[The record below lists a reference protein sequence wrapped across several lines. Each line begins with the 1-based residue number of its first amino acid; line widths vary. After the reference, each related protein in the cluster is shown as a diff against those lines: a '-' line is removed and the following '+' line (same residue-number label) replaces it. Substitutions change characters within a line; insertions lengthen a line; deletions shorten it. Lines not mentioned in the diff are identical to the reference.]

1 MKRLIAIFSIIALAA
16 VAAVAQTMSVAG
28 FEERPMDMDARVT
41 HPVTDPNGQTCAL
54 IKVET
59 TQTGFGFDTSV
70 IQVVKTEQ
78 KIGEVWVYVQPRV
91 KKITIMHQDYEPV
104 RDYYFPTGALK
115 EATVYLLKLR
125 TAGAPV
131 QAASTQQHS
140 GFLII
145 NSEPQGAEVWLNNES
160 TGEVT
165 PFRRKLAI
173 GDEMP
178 YRLSLPLYHD
188 EAGMVTVDQPRKE
201 LQFALRP
208 AFGSVMVT
216 STPSGALV
224 FLDEKQVGQ
233 TPLTLDR
240 IASGSHSLRLQAPQ
254 YAVERRNVSVA
265 DGQTANVAVTL
276 AARFAEITV
285 QAPQGAVVTVDGD
298 RKGSGTLSWRQGE
311 GLCDIVVSMAGH
323 RDARRQ
329 LEVVAGRAQT
339 VQLTPQPIYGSASV
353 DSDLM
358 DAEIWID
365 GKQYGVTPNVVER
378 LLVGSHTLVL
388 KKSGYADL
396 QQQFSVEEGKEASL
410 LVKLPTGRSVQFT
423 SEKPGMQI
431 IVDGKELGTT
441 PLTAVVGIG
450 HHSVSAMRGGDIVD
464 VRDLD
469 ITSAGAPLTMA
480 FRDFNNQTFTV
491 NGVQFTMVAV
501 EGGKFTMGATSEQ
514 GSDAE
519 EYEKPAHKVTLSDY
533 YIGQTEVTQALW
545 EAVMGSNPSLFKG
558 DNLPVEKVSWDDCQE
573 FIQKLNQLTGKQFRL
588 LTEAEWEYAARGG
601 RKSRGYKY
609 AGGNNIGS
617 VAWYK
622 DNSGNET
629 HPVATKQANEL
640 GIYDMSGNVVEW
652 CSDWYGDDYYQSS
665 SRRDPQGPSY
675 GLLFRRVCRGGSYD
689 DDARGCRVSNRYFG
703 TPVLSYY
710 NLGLRLSCNR

>member
-59 TQTGFGFDTSV
+59 TQTGFGFDTGV

-173 GDEMP
+173 GDEVP

-208 AFGSVMVT
+208 AFGSVTVT

-240 IASGSHSLRLQAPQ
+240 IASGSHSLRFQAPQ
-254 YAVERRNVSVA
+254 YAVKRRNVSIA

-298 RKGSGTLSWRQGE
+298 RKGSGTLSWRQSE

-396 QQQFSVEEGKEASL
+396 QQQFSVEEGKEAAL
-410 LVKLPTGRSVQFT
+410 LVKLPAGRSVQFT

-431 IVDGKELGTT
+431 IVDGKKLGTT

-450 HHSVSAMRGGDIVD
+450 HHSVSAMRGGDIID

-469 ITSAGAPLTMA
+469 ITSAGAPLRMA
-480 FRDFNNQTFTV
+480 FRDFNHTFTV
-491 NGVQFTMVAV
+491 NGVQFTMVEV
-501 EGGKFTMGATSEQ
+501 GGGTFTMGATSEQ
-514 GSDAE
+514 GSDAWDE
-519 EYEKPAHKVTLSDY
+519 EKPAHEVTLSDY

-545 EAVMGSNPSLFKG
+545 EAVMGNNPSDSKG
-558 DNLPVEKVSWDDCQE
+558 DNLPVERVSWDDCQV

-588 LTEAEWEYAARGG
+588 PTEAEWEYAARGG

-609 AGGNNIGS
+609 AGGNNIDS
-617 VAWYK
+617 VAWC
-622 DNSGNET
+622 DGNSGNET

-640 GIYDMSGNVVEW
+640 GIYDMSGNVLEW
-652 CSDWYGDDYYQSS
+652 CSDWCGDYTSS
-665 SRRDPQGPSY
+665 SQSDPQGSSY
-675 GLLFRRVCRGGSYD
+675 GSFRVIRGGCYYNF
-689 DDARGCRVSNRYFG
+689 ARNCRVSYRISNTLDYRSGY
-703 TPVLSYY
+703 
-710 NLGLRLSCNR
+710 LGLRLSCNR

>member
-59 TQTGFGFDTSV
+59 TQTGFGFDTGV

-131 QAASTQQHS
+131 QAASTQQRS

-208 AFGSVMVT
+208 AFGSVTVT

-298 RKGSGTLSWRQGE
+298 RKGSGTLSWRQSE

-410 LVKLPTGRSVQFT
+410 LVKLPAGRSVQFT

-431 IVDGKELGTT
+431 IVDGKKLGTT

-450 HHSVSAMRGGDIVD
+450 HHSVSAMRGGDIID

-480 FRDFNNQTFTV
+480 FRDFNHTFTV
-491 NGVQFTMVAV
+491 NGVQFTMVEV
-501 EGGKFTMGATSEQ
+501 GGGTFTMGATSEQ
-514 GSDAE
+514 GSDAWDE
-519 EYEKPAHKVTLSDY
+519 EKPAHEVTLSDY

-545 EAVMGSNPSLFKG
+545 EAVMGSNPSDSKG
-558 DNLPVEKVSWDDCQE
+558 DNLPVERVSWDDCQV

-588 LTEAEWEYAARGG
+588 PTEAEWEYAARGG

-609 AGGNNIGS
+609 AGGNNIDS
-617 VAWYK
+617 VAWC
-622 DNSGNET
+622 DGNSGNET

-640 GIYDMSGNVVEW
+640 GIYDMSGNVLEW
-652 CSDWYGDDYYQSS
+652 CSDWCGDYTSS
-665 SRRDPQGPSY
+665 SQSDPQGSSS
-675 GLLFRRVCRGGSYD
+675 GSFRVIRGGCYYNF
-689 DDARGCRVSNRYFG
+689 ARNCRVSYRISNTLDYRSGY
-703 TPVLSYY
+703 
-710 NLGLRLSCNR
+710 LGLRLSCNR

>member
-59 TQTGFGFDTSV
+59 TQTGFGFDTGV

-131 QAASTQQHS
+131 QAASTQQRS

-208 AFGSVMVT
+208 AFGSVTVT

-298 RKGSGTLSWRQGE
+298 RKGSGTLSWRQSE

-365 GKQYGVTPNVVER
+365 GKKYGVTPNVVER

-431 IVDGKELGTT
+431 IVDGKKLGTT

-450 HHSVSAMRGGDIVD
+450 HHSVSAMRGGDIIA

-469 ITSAGAPLTMA
+469 ITSTGAPLTMA
-480 FRDFNNQTFTV
+480 FRDFGNQTLTV
-491 NGVQFTMVAV
+491 NGVRFTMVAV
-501 EGGKFTMGATSEQ
+501 KGGTFTMGATYD
-514 GSDAE
+514 DAE
-519 EYEKPAHKVTLSDY
+519 VDAEVDEEPAHKVTLSDY

-545 EAVMGSNPSLFKG
+545 EAVMGSNPSNHKG
-558 DNLPVEKVSWDDCQE
+558 DNLPVENVSWDDCQV

-588 LTEAEWEYAARGG
+588 PTEAEWEYAARGG
-601 RKSRGYKY
+601 RKSRDYKY
-609 AGGNNIGS
+609 AGDDYIGS
-617 VAWYK
+617 VAWYSG
-622 DNSGNET
+622 NSGYET

-640 GIYDMSGNVVEW
+640 GIYDMSGNVWEW
-652 CSDWYGDDYYQSS
+652 CSDWFGGDQSS
-665 SRRDPQGPSY
+665 SQSDPQGPSS
-675 GLLFRRVCRGGSYD
+675 GSRRVYRGGCSIF
-689 DDARGCRVSNRYFG
+689 AWGCRVSFRDCN
-703 TPVLSYY
+703 TPDFCNT

>member
-59 TQTGFGFDTSV
+59 TQTGFGFDTGV

-131 QAASTQQHS
+131 QAASTQQRS

-173 GDEMP
+173 GDEVP

-208 AFGSVMVT
+208 AFGSVTVT

-410 LVKLPTGRSVQFT
+410 SVKLPTGRSVQFT

-450 HHSVSAMRGGDIVD
+450 HHSVSAMRGGDIID

-480 FRDFNNQTFTV
+480 FRDFNQTFTV
-491 NGVQFTMVAV
+491 NGVQFTMVEV
-501 EGGKFTMGATSEQ
+501 GGGTFTMGATSEQ
-514 GSDAE
+514 GSDAWDE
-519 EYEKPAHKVTLSDY
+519 EKPAHEVTLSDY

-545 EAVMGSNPSLFKG
+545 EAVMGSNPSDSKG
-558 DNLPVEKVSWDDCQE
+558 GNLPVERVSWDDCQV

-588 LTEAEWEYAARGG
+588 PTEAEWEYAARGG

-609 AGGNNIGS
+609 AGGNNIDS
-617 VAWYK
+617 VAWC
-622 DNSGNET
+622 DGNSGNET

-640 GIYDMSGNVVEW
+640 GIYDMSGNVLEW
-652 CSDWYGDDYYQSS
+652 CSDWCGDYTSS
-665 SRRDPQGPSY
+665 SQSDPQGSSS
-675 GLLFRRVCRGGSYD
+675 GSNRVIRGGCYYNV
-689 DDARGCRVSNRYFG
+689 ARLCRVSIRNYN
-703 TPVLSYY
+703 TPDYRSGD
-710 NLGLRLSCNR
+710 LGLRLSCNR

>member
-59 TQTGFGFDTSV
+59 TQTGFGFDTGV

-78 KIGEVWVYVQPRV
+78 KIGKVWVYVQPRV

-131 QAASTQQHS
+131 QAASTQQRS

-208 AFGSVMVT
+208 AFGSVTVT

-265 DGQTANVAVTL
+265 DGQTTNMAVTL

-431 IVDGKELGTT
+431 IVDGKKLGTT
-441 PLTAVVGIG
+441 PLTTVVGIG
-450 HHSVSAMRGGDIVD
+450 HHSVSAMRGGDIID

-501 EGGKFTMGATSEQ
+501 KGGTFTMGATYD
-514 GSDAE
+514 DAE
-519 EYEKPAHKVTLSDY
+519 VDAEVDEEPAHKVTLSDY

-545 EAVMGSNPSLFKG
+545 EAVMGSNPSNHKG
-558 DNLPVEKVSWDDCQE
+558 DNLPVENVSWDDCQV

-588 LTEAEWEYAARGG
+588 PTEAEWEYAARGG
-601 RKSRGYKY
+601 RKSRDYKY
-609 AGGNNIGS
+609 AGDDYIGS
-617 VAWYK
+617 VAWYSG
-622 DNSGNET
+622 NSGYET

-640 GIYDMSGNVVEW
+640 GIYDMSGNVWEW
-652 CSDWYGDDYYQSS
+652 CSDWFGGYQSS
-665 SRRDPQGPSY
+665 SQSDPQGPSS
-675 GLLFRRVCRGGSYD
+675 GSRRVYRGGCSIF
-689 DDARGCRVSNRYFG
+689 AWGCRVSFRDCN
-703 TPVLSYY
+703 TPDFCNI

>member
-59 TQTGFGFDTSV
+59 TQTGFGFDTGV

-91 KKITIMHQDYEPV
+91 KKITIMHQGYEPV

-173 GDEMP
+173 GDEVP

-298 RKGSGTLSWRQGE
+298 RKGSGTLSWRQSE

-410 LVKLPTGRSVQFT
+410 SVKLPAGRSVQFT

-431 IVDGKELGTT
+431 IVDGKKLGTT

-450 HHSVSAMRGGDIVD
+450 HHSVSAMRGGDIID

-480 FRDFNNQTFTV
+480 FRDFNHTFTV
-491 NGVQFTMVAV
+491 NGVQFTMVEV
-501 EGGKFTMGATSEQ
+501 GGGTFTMGATSEQ
-514 GSDAE
+514 GSDAWDE
-519 EYEKPAHKVTLSDY
+519 EKPAHEVTLSDY

-545 EAVMGSNPSLFKG
+545 EAVMGSNPSDSKG
-558 DNLPVEKVSWDDCQE
+558 GNLPVERVSWDDCQV

-588 LTEAEWEYAARGG
+588 PTEAEWEYAARGG

-609 AGGNNIGS
+609 AGGNNIDS
-617 VAWYK
+617 VAWC
-622 DNSGNET
+622 DGNSGNET

-640 GIYDMSGNVVEW
+640 GIYDMSGNVLEW
-652 CSDWYGDDYYQSS
+652 CSDWCGDYTSS
-665 SRRDPQGPSY
+665 SQSDPQGSSS
-675 GLLFRRVCRGGSYD
+675 GSFRVIRGGCYYNF
-689 DDARGCRVSNRYFG
+689 ARNCRVSYRISNTLDYRCGY
-703 TPVLSYY
+703 
-710 NLGLRLSCNR
+710 LGLRLSCNR

>member
-59 TQTGFGFDTSV
+59 TQTGFGFDTGV

-173 GDEMP
+173 GDEVP

-208 AFGSVMVT
+208 AFGSVTVT

-311 GLCDIVVSMAGH
+311 ELCDIVVSMAGH

-353 DSDLM
+353 DSDPM

-388 KKSGYADL
+388 KKSGCADL

-410 LVKLPTGRSVQFT
+410 SVKLPTGRSVQFT

-450 HHSVSAMRGGDIVD
+450 HHSVSAMRGGDIID

-480 FRDFNNQTFTV
+480 FRDFVNQTFTV

-501 EGGKFTMGATSEQ
+501 EGGTFTMGATSEQ
-514 GSDAE
+514 GSDARDN
-519 EYEKPAHKVTLSDY
+519 EKPAHQVTLSDY

-545 EAVMGSNPSLFKG
+545 KAVMGSNPSFFKG
-558 DNLPVEKVSWDDCQE
+558 DNLPVEQVSWDDCQE

-588 LTEAEWEYAARGG
+588 PTEAEWEYAARGG

-609 AGGNNIGS
+609 AGGNNIDL
-617 VAWYK
+617 VAWYD

-629 HPVATKQANEL
+629 HPVATKQANEH
-640 GIYDMSGNVVEW
+640 GVYDMSGNVWEW
-652 CSDWYGDDYYQSS
+652 CSDWYGDYQSS
-665 SRRDPQGPSY
+665 SLSDPQGPSS
-675 GLLFRRVCRGGSYD
+675 GSNRVIRGGSYFNF
-689 DDARGCRVSNRYFG
+689 ARYCRVSCRCSD
-703 TPVLSYY
+703 TPGRRFNY
-710 NLGLRLSCNR
+710 LGLRLSCNR

>member
-59 TQTGFGFDTSV
+59 TQTGFGFDTGV

-131 QAASTQQHS
+131 QAASTQQRS

-173 GDEMP
+173 GDEVP

-208 AFGSVMVT
+208 AFGSVTVT
-216 STPSGALV
+216 STPSGASV

-285 QAPQGAVVTVDGD
+285 QAPQEAVVTVDGD
-298 RKGSGTLSWRQGE
+298 RKGSGTLSWRQSE

-353 DSDLM
+353 DSDLI

-410 LVKLPTGRSVQFT
+410 SVKLPAGRSVQFT

-431 IVDGKELGTT
+431 IVDGKKLGTT
-441 PLTAVVGIG
+441 PLTAVVGFG
-450 HHSVSAMRGGDIVD
+450 HHSVSAMRGGDIID

-480 FRDFNNQTFTV
+480 FRDFNHTFTV
-491 NGVQFTMVAV
+491 NGVQFTMVEV
-501 EGGKFTMGATSEQ
+501 GGGTFTMGATSEQ
-514 GSDAE
+514 GSDAWDE
-519 EYEKPAHKVTLSDY
+519 EKPAHQVTLSDY

-545 EAVMGSNPSLFKG
+545 EAVMGSNPSDSKG
-558 DNLPVEKVSWDDCQE
+558 DNLPVERVSWDDCQM

-588 LTEAEWEYAARGG
+588 PTEAEWEYAARGG

-609 AGGNNIGS
+609 AGGNNIDS
-617 VAWYK
+617 VAWC
-622 DNSGNET
+622 DGNSGNET

-640 GIYDMSGNVVEW
+640 GIYDMSGNVLEW
-652 CSDWYGDDYYQSS
+652 CSDWCGDYTSS
-665 SRRDPQGPSY
+665 SQSDPQGSSS
-675 GLLFRRVCRGGSYD
+675 GSFRVIRGGCYYNF
-689 DDARGCRVSNRYFG
+689 ARNCRVSYRISNTLDYRSGY
-703 TPVLSYY
+703 
-710 NLGLRLSCNR
+710 LGLRLSCKK

>member
-59 TQTGFGFDTSV
+59 TQTGFGFDTGV

-208 AFGSVMVT
+208 AFGSVTVT

-311 GLCDIVVSMAGH
+311 GLCDIVVSMVGH

-388 KKSGYADL
+388 KKSDYADL

-431 IVDGKELGTT
+431 IVDGKKLGTT

-450 HHSVSAMRGGDIVD
+450 HHSVSAMRGGDIIA

-469 ITSAGAPLTMA
+469 ITSTGAPLTMA
-480 FRDFNNQTFTV
+480 FRDFINQTFTV
-491 NGVQFTMVAV
+491 NGVRFTMVAV
-501 EGGKFTMGATSEQ
+501 KGGTFTMGATYD
-514 GSDAE
+514 DAE
-519 EYEKPAHKVTLSDY
+519 VDAEVDEEPAHEVTLSDY

-545 EAVMGSNPSLFKG
+545 EAVMGSNPSNHKG
-558 DNLPVEKVSWDDCQE
+558 DNLPVENVSWDDCQV

-588 LTEAEWEYAARGG
+588 PTEAEWEYAARGG
-601 RKSRGYKY
+601 RKSQGYKY
-609 AGGNNIGS
+609 AGDDYIGS
-617 VAWYK
+617 VAWYSG
-622 DNSGNET
+622 NSGYET

-640 GIYDMSGNVVEW
+640 GIYDMSGNVWEW
-652 CSDWYGDDYYQSS
+652 CSDWFGGYQSS
-665 SRRDPQGPSY
+665 SQSDPQGPSS
-675 GLLFRRVCRGGSYD
+675 GSRRVYRGGCSIF
-689 DDARGCRVSNRYFG
+689 AWGCRVSFRDCN
-703 TPVLSYY
+703 TPDFCNT

>member
-59 TQTGFGFDTSV
+59 TQTGFGFDTGV

-173 GDEMP
+173 GDEVP

-201 LQFALRP
+201 LKFALRP
-208 AFGSVMVT
+208 AFGSVTVT

-298 RKGSGTLSWRQGE
+298 RKGSGTLSWRQSE

-410 LVKLPTGRSVQFT
+410 SVKLPTGRSVWFI
-423 SEKPGMQI
+423 SEKSGMQI
-431 IVDGKELGTT
+431 IVDGKKLGTT

-450 HHSVSAMRGGDIVD
+450 HHSVSAMRGGDIID

-480 FRDFNNQTFTV
+480 FRDFNQTFTV

-501 EGGKFTMGATSEQ
+501 KGGTFTMGATSEQ
-514 GSDAE
+514 GSDVWDF
-519 EYEKPAHKVTLSDY
+519 EKLAHQVTLSDY

-545 EAVMGSNPSLFKG
+545 KAVMGSNPSRRIG
-558 DNLPVEKVSWDDCQE
+558 DNLPVENVSWDDCQV

-588 LTEAEWEYAARGG
+588 PTEAEWEYAARGG

-609 AGGNNIGS
+609 AGGNNIDS
-617 VAWYK
+617 VAWC
-622 DNSGNET
+622 DGNSGNET

-640 GIYDMSGNVVEW
+640 GIYDMSGNVLEW
-652 CSDWYGDDYYQSS
+652 CSDWCGDYTSS
-665 SRRDPQGPSY
+665 SQSDPQGSSS
-675 GLLFRRVCRGGSYD
+675 GSFRVIRGGCYYNF
-689 DDARGCRVSNRYFG
+689 ARNCRVSYRISNTLDYRSGY
-703 TPVLSYY
+703 
-710 NLGLRLSCNR
+710 LGLRLSCNR

>member
-59 TQTGFGFDTSV
+59 TQTGFGFDTGV

-173 GDEMP
+173 GDEVP

-208 AFGSVMVT
+208 AFGSVTVT

-410 LVKLPTGRSVQFT
+410 LVKLPTGRSVRFM
-423 SEKPGMQI
+423 SEKPGMRI

-441 PLTAVVGIG
+441 PLTAVVGFG

-480 FRDFNNQTFTV
+480 FRDFVNHTFTV

-501 EGGKFTMGATSEQ
+501 EGGTFTMGATSEQ
-514 GSDAE
+514 GSDARDN
-519 EYEKPAHKVTLSDY
+519 EKPAHKVTLSDY

-545 EAVMGSNPSLFKG
+545 EAVMGSNPSYRRG
-558 DNLPVEKVSWDDCQE
+558 DNLPVEQVSWDDCQE

-588 LTEAEWEYAARGG
+588 PTEAEWEYAARGG
-601 RKSRGYKY
+601 RKSRGCKY
-609 AGGNNIGS
+609 AGGNDIGA

-622 DNSGNET
+622 YNSGGNTQPVGMKQPNER
-629 HPVATKQANEL
+629 
-640 GIYDMSGNVVEW
+640 GIYDMSGNVWEW
-652 CSDWYGDDYYQSS
+652 CSDWYGDYTSS
-665 SRRDPQGPSY
+665 SLSDPQGPSS
-675 GLLFRRVCRGGSYD
+675 GSRRVGRGGCCFN
-689 DDARGCRVSNRYFG
+689 DARYCRVSGRNGYAPGDRNNYF
-703 TPVLSYY
+703 
-710 NLGLRLSCNR
+710 LGLRLSCNR

>member
-41 HPVTDPNGQTCAL
+41 HPETDPNGQTCAL

-59 TQTGFGFDTSV
+59 TQTGFGFDTGV

-131 QAASTQQHS
+131 QAASTQQRS

-208 AFGSVMVT
+208 AFGSVTVT

-233 TPLTLDR
+233 TPLMLDR

-265 DGQTANVAVTL
+265 DGQTTNVAVTL
-276 AARFAEITV
+276 TARFAEITV

-311 GLCDIVVSMAGH
+311 GLCDIVVSMVGH

-431 IVDGKELGTT
+431 IVDGKKLGTT

-450 HHSVSAMRGGDIVD
+450 HHSVSAMRGGDIID

-480 FRDFNNQTFTV
+480 FRDFNHTFTV
-491 NGVQFTMVAV
+491 NGVQFTMVEV
-501 EGGKFTMGATSEQ
+501 GGGTFTMGATSEQ
-514 GSDAE
+514 GSDAWDE
-519 EYEKPAHKVTLSDY
+519 EKPAHEVTLSDY

-545 EAVMGSNPSLFKG
+545 EAVMGSNPSDSKG
-558 DNLPVEKVSWDDCQE
+558 DNLPVERVSWDDCQV

-588 LTEAEWEYAARGG
+588 PTEAEWEYAARGG

-609 AGGNNIGS
+609 AGGNNIDS
-617 VAWYK
+617 VAWC
-622 DNSGNET
+622 DGNSGNET

-640 GIYDMSGNVVEW
+640 GIYDMSGNVLEW
-652 CSDWYGDDYYQSS
+652 CSDWCGDYTSS
-665 SRRDPQGPSY
+665 SQSDPQGSSS
-675 GLLFRRVCRGGSYD
+675 GSFRVIRGGCYYNF
-689 DDARGCRVSNRYFG
+689 ARNCRVSYRISNTLDYCSG
-703 TPVLSYY
+703 Y
-710 NLGLRLSCNR
+710 LGLRLSCNR

>member
-59 TQTGFGFDTSV
+59 TRTGFGFDTGV

-131 QAASTQQHS
+131 QAASTQQRS

-208 AFGSVMVT
+208 AFGSVTVT

-298 RKGSGTLSWRQGE
+298 RKGSGTLSWRQSE

-410 LVKLPTGRSVQFT
+410 SVKLPAGRSVQFT

-431 IVDGKELGTT
+431 IVDGKKLGTT

-450 HHSVSAMRGGDIVD
+450 HHSVSAMRGGDIID

-480 FRDFNNQTFTV
+480 FRDFNQTFTV
-491 NGVQFTMVAV
+491 NGVQFTMVEV
-501 EGGKFTMGATSEQ
+501 GGGTFTMGATSEQ
-514 GSDAE
+514 GSDAWDE
-519 EYEKPAHKVTLSDY
+519 EKPAHEVTLSDY

-545 EAVMGSNPSLFKG
+545 EAVMGSIPSDSKG
-558 DNLPVEKVSWDDCQE
+558 GNLPVERVSWDDCQL

-588 LTEAEWEYAARGG
+588 PTEAEWEYAARGG

-609 AGGNNIGS
+609 AGGNNIDS
-617 VAWYK
+617 VAWC
-622 DNSGNET
+622 DGNSGNET

-640 GIYDMSGNVVEW
+640 GIYDMSGNVLEW
-652 CSDWYGDDYYQSS
+652 CSDWCGDYTSS
-665 SRRDPQGPSY
+665 SQSDPQGSSS
-675 GLLFRRVCRGGSYD
+675 GSFRVIRGGCYYNF
-689 DDARGCRVSNRYFG
+689 ARNCRVSYRISNTLDYRSGY
-703 TPVLSYY
+703 
-710 NLGLRLSCNR
+710 LGLRLSCNR

>member
-16 VAAVAQTMSVAG
+16 VAVVAQTMSVAG

-59 TQTGFGFDTSV
+59 TQTGFGFDTGV

-131 QAASTQQHS
+131 QAASTQQRS

-208 AFGSVMVT
+208 AFGSVTVT

-233 TPLTLDR
+233 TPLMLDR

-265 DGQTANVAVTL
+265 DGQAANVAVTL

-311 GLCDIVVSMAGH
+311 GLCDIVVSMVGH

-441 PLTAVVGIG
+441 PLTAVVGFG
-450 HHSVSAMRGGDIVD
+450 HHSVSVMRGGDIID

-480 FRDFNNQTFTV
+480 FRDFNHTFTV
-491 NGVQFTMVAV
+491 NGVQFTMVEV
-501 EGGKFTMGATSEQ
+501 EGGTFTMGATSEQ
-514 GSDAE
+514 GSDAWDE
-519 EYEKPAHKVTLSDY
+519 EKPAHEVTLSDY

-545 EAVMGSNPSLFKG
+545 EAVMGSNPSDSKG
-558 DNLPVEKVSWDDCQE
+558 DNLPVERVSWDDCQV

-588 LTEAEWEYAARGG
+588 PTEAEWEYAARGG

-609 AGGNNIGS
+609 AGGNNIDS
-617 VAWYK
+617 VAWC
-622 DNSGNET
+622 DGNSGNET

-640 GIYDMSGNVVEW
+640 GIYDMSGNVLEW
-652 CSDWYGDDYYQSS
+652 CSDWCGDYTSS
-665 SRRDPQGPSY
+665 SQSDPQGPSS
-675 GLLFRRVCRGGSYD
+675 GSFRVIRGGCYYNF
-689 DDARGCRVSNRYFG
+689 ARNCRVSYRISNTLDYRSGY
-703 TPVLSYY
+703 
-710 NLGLRLSCNR
+710 LGLRLSCDR

>member
-59 TQTGFGFDTSV
+59 TQTGFGFDTGV

-173 GDEMP
+173 GDEVP

-208 AFGSVMVT
+208 AFGSVTVT

-298 RKGSGTLSWRQGE
+298 RKGSGTLSWRQSE

-410 LVKLPTGRSVQFT
+410 SVKLPAGRSVQFT

-431 IVDGKELGTT
+431 IVDGKKLGTT

-450 HHSVSAMRGGDIVD
+450 HHSVSAMRGGDIID

-480 FRDFNNQTFTV
+480 FRDFNHTFTV
-491 NGVQFTMVAV
+491 NGVQFTMVEV
-501 EGGKFTMGATSEQ
+501 GGGTFTMGATSEQ
-514 GSDAE
+514 GSDAWDE
-519 EYEKPAHKVTLSDY
+519 EKPAHEVTLSDY

-545 EAVMGSNPSLFKG
+545 EAVMGSNPSDSKG
-558 DNLPVEKVSWDDCQE
+558 GNLPVERVSWDDCQV

-588 LTEAEWEYAARGG
+588 PTEAEWEYAARGG

-609 AGGNNIGS
+609 AGGNNIDS
-617 VAWYK
+617 VAWC
-622 DNSGNET
+622 DGNSGNET

-640 GIYDMSGNVVEW
+640 GIYDMSGNVSEW
-652 CSDWYGDDYYQSS
+652 CSDWYGDYQLS
-665 SRRDPQGPSY
+665 SRSNPQGPSS
-675 GLLFRRVCRGGSYD
+675 GFGRVSRGGSYHN
-689 DDARGCRVSNRYFG
+689 DAWRCRVSYRNGDLLGIR
-703 TPVLSYY
+703 V
-710 NLGLRLSCNR
+710 NILGLRLSCNR

>member
-59 TQTGFGFDTSV
+59 TQTGFGFDTGV

-131 QAASTQQHS
+131 QAASTQQRS

-173 GDEMP
+173 GDEVP

-233 TPLTLDR
+233 TPMTLDR

-298 RKGSGTLSWRQGE
+298 RKGSGTLSWRQSE

-410 LVKLPTGRSVQFT
+410 SVKLPAGRSVQFT

-431 IVDGKELGTT
+431 IVDGKKLGTT

-450 HHSVSAMRGGDIVD
+450 HHSVSAMRGGDIID

-480 FRDFNNQTFTV
+480 FRDFNHTFTV
-491 NGVQFTMVAV
+491 NGVQFTMVEV
-501 EGGKFTMGATSEQ
+501 GGGTFTMGATSEQ
-514 GSDAE
+514 GSDAWDE
-519 EYEKPAHKVTLSDY
+519 EKPAHEVTLSDY

-545 EAVMGSNPSLFKG
+545 EAVMGSNPSDSKG
-558 DNLPVEKVSWDDCQE
+558 GNLPVERVSWDDCQV

-588 LTEAEWEYAARGG
+588 PTEAEWEYAARGG

-609 AGGNNIGS
+609 AGGNNIDS
-617 VAWYK
+617 VAWC
-622 DNSGNET
+622 DGNSGNET

-640 GIYDMSGNVVEW
+640 GIYDMSGNVLEW
-652 CSDWYGDDYYQSS
+652 CSDWCGDYTSS
-665 SRRDPQGPSY
+665 SQSDPQGSSS
-675 GLLFRRVCRGGSYD
+675 GSFRVIRGGCYYNF
-689 DDARGCRVSNRYFG
+689 ARNCRVSYRISNTLDYRCGY
-703 TPVLSYY
+703 
-710 NLGLRLSCNR
+710 LGLRLSCNR

>member
-59 TQTGFGFDTSV
+59 TQTGFGFDTGV

-131 QAASTQQHS
+131 QAASTQQRS

-208 AFGSVMVT
+208 AFGSVTVT

-265 DGQTANVAVTL
+265 DGQAANVAMTL

-298 RKGSGTLSWRQGE
+298 RKGSGTLSWRQSE

-410 LVKLPTGRSVQFT
+410 SVKLPAGRSVQFT

-431 IVDGKELGTT
+431 IVDGKKLGTT

-450 HHSVSAMRGGDIVD
+450 HHSVSAMRGGDIID

-480 FRDFNNQTFTV
+480 FRDFNHTFTV
-491 NGVQFTMVAV
+491 NGVQFTMVEV
-501 EGGKFTMGATSEQ
+501 GGGTFTMGATSEQ
-514 GSDAE
+514 GSDAWDE
-519 EYEKPAHKVTLSDY
+519 EKPAHQVTLSDY

-545 EAVMGSNPSLFKG
+545 EAVMGSNPSDSKG
-558 DNLPVEKVSWDDCQE
+558 DNLPVERVSWDDCQV

-588 LTEAEWEYAARGG
+588 PTEAEWEYAARGG

-609 AGGNNIGS
+609 AGGNNIDS
-617 VAWYK
+617 VAWC
-622 DNSGNET
+622 DGNSGNET

-640 GIYDMSGNVVEW
+640 GIYDMSGNVLEW
-652 CSDWYGDDYYQSS
+652 CSDWCGDYTSS
-665 SRRDPQGPSY
+665 SQSDPQGSSS
-675 GLLFRRVCRGGSYD
+675 GSFRVIRGGCYYNF
-689 DDARGCRVSNRYFG
+689 ARNCRVSYRISNTLDYRSGY
-703 TPVLSYY
+703 
-710 NLGLRLSCNR
+710 LGLRLSCDR

>member
-59 TQTGFGFDTSV
+59 TQTGFGFDTGV

-125 TAGAPV
+125 TAGAPE

-208 AFGSVMVT
+208 AFGSVTVT

-233 TPLTLDR
+233 TPLTLDH
-240 IASGSHSLRLQAPQ
+240 IASGSHSLRFQAPQ

-298 RKGSGTLSWRQGE
+298 RKGSGTLSWRQSE

-410 LVKLPTGRSVQFT
+410 LVKLPAGRSVQFT

-431 IVDGKELGTT
+431 IVDGKKLGTT

-450 HHSVSAMRGGDIVD
+450 HHSVSAMRGGDIID

-480 FRDFNNQTFTV
+480 FRDFNHTFTV
-491 NGVQFTMVAV
+491 NGVQFTMVEV
-501 EGGKFTMGATSEQ
+501 GGGTFTMGATSEQ
-514 GSDAE
+514 GSDAWDE
-519 EYEKPAHKVTLSDY
+519 EKPAHEVTLSDY

-545 EAVMGSNPSLFKG
+545 EAVMGSNPSDSKG
-558 DNLPVEKVSWDDCQE
+558 DNLPVERVSWDDCQV

-588 LTEAEWEYAARGG
+588 PTEAEWEYAARGG

-609 AGGNNIGS
+609 AGGNNIDS
-617 VAWYK
+617 VAWC
-622 DNSGNET
+622 DGNSGNET

-640 GIYDMSGNVVEW
+640 GIYDMSGNVLEW
-652 CSDWYGDDYYQSS
+652 CSDWCGDYTSS
-665 SRRDPQGPSY
+665 SQSDPQGPSS
-675 GLLFRRVCRGGSYD
+675 GSFRVIRGGCYYNF
-689 DDARGCRVSNRYFG
+689 ARNCRVSYRISNTLDYRSGY
-703 TPVLSYY
+703 
-710 NLGLRLSCNR
+710 LGLRLSCNR

>member
-59 TQTGFGFDTSV
+59 TQTGFGFDTGV

-125 TAGAPV
+125 TAGASV

-173 GDEMP
+173 GDEVP

-208 AFGSVMVT
+208 AFGSVTVT

-298 RKGSGTLSWRQGE
+298 RKGSGTLSWRQSE

-410 LVKLPTGRSVQFT
+410 SVKLPAGRSVQFT

-431 IVDGKELGTT
+431 IVDGKKLGTT

-450 HHSVSAMRGGDIVD
+450 HHSVSAMRGGDIID

-480 FRDFNNQTFTV
+480 FRDFNHTFTV
-491 NGVQFTMVAV
+491 NGVQFTMVEV
-501 EGGKFTMGATSEQ
+501 GGGTFTMGATSEQ
-514 GSDAE
+514 GSDAWDE
-519 EYEKPAHKVTLSDY
+519 EKPAHEVTLSDY

-545 EAVMGSNPSLFKG
+545 EAVMGSNPSDSKG
-558 DNLPVEKVSWDDCQE
+558 GNLPVERVSWDDCQV

-588 LTEAEWEYAARGG
+588 PTEAEWEYAARGG

-609 AGGNNIGS
+609 AGGNNIDS
-617 VAWYK
+617 VAWC
-622 DNSGNET
+622 DGNSGNET

-640 GIYDMSGNVVEW
+640 GIYDMSGNVLEW
-652 CSDWYGDDYYQSS
+652 CSDWCDGYQSS
-665 SRRDPQGPSY
+665 SQSDPQGPSSGFY
-675 GLLFRRVCRGGSYD
+675 RVGRSGSYCGS
-689 DDARGCRVSNRYFG
+689 AGGCRVLYRDG
-703 TPVLSYY
+703 TTLDYRCGY
-710 NLGLRLSCNR
+710 LGLRLSCNR

>member
-59 TQTGFGFDTSV
+59 TQTGFGFDTGV

-131 QAASTQQHS
+131 QAASTQQRS

-173 GDEMP
+173 GDEVP

-188 EAGMVTVDQPRKE
+188 EAGMVIVDQPRKE

-208 AFGSVMVT
+208 AFGSVTVT
-216 STPSGALV
+216 STPSGASV

-298 RKGSGTLSWRQGE
+298 RKGSGTLSWRQSE

-353 DSDLM
+353 DSDLI

-388 KKSGYADL
+388 KKSGYADI

-410 LVKLPTGRSVQFT
+410 SVKLPAGRSVQFT

-431 IVDGKELGTT
+431 IVDGKKLGTT

-450 HHSVSAMRGGDIVD
+450 HHSVSAMRGGDIID

-480 FRDFNNQTFTV
+480 FRDFNHTFTV

-501 EGGKFTMGATSEQ
+501 EGGTFTMGATSEQ
-514 GSDAE
+514 GSDAWDE
-519 EYEKPAHKVTLSDY
+519 ETPAHQVTLSDY

-545 EAVMGSNPSLFKG
+545 EAVMGSNPSDHRG
-558 DNLPVEKVSWDDCQE
+558 DNLPVEQVSWDDCQV
-573 FIQKLNQLTGKQFRL
+573 FIQELNQLTGKQFRL
-588 LTEAEWEYAARGG
+588 PTEAEWEYAARGG

-609 AGGNNIGS
+609 AGGNNIDS
-617 VAWYK
+617 VAWC
-622 DNSGNET
+622 DGNSGNET

-640 GIYDMSGNVVEW
+640 GIYDMSGNVLEW
-652 CSDWYGDDYYQSS
+652 CSDWCGDYTSS
-665 SRRDPQGPSY
+665 SQSDPQGPSS
-675 GLLFRRVCRGGSYD
+675 GLYRVIRGGCYYNF
-689 DDARGCRVSNRYFG
+689 ARNCRVSYRISNTLDYRSGY
-703 TPVLSYY
+703 
-710 NLGLRLSCNR
+710 LGLRLSCNR

>member
-59 TQTGFGFDTSV
+59 TQTGFGFDTGV

-131 QAASTQQHS
+131 QAASMQQRS

-173 GDEMP
+173 GDEVP

-208 AFGSVMVT
+208 AFGSVTVT
-216 STPSGALV
+216 STPSGASV

-298 RKGSGTLSWRQGE
+298 RKGSGTLSWRQSE

-410 LVKLPTGRSVQFT
+410 SVKLPAGRSVQFT

-431 IVDGKELGTT
+431 IVDGKKLGTT

-450 HHSVSAMRGGDIVD
+450 HHSVSAMRGGDIID

-480 FRDFNNQTFTV
+480 FRDFDHTFTV
-491 NGVQFTMVAV
+491 NGVQFTMVEV
-501 EGGKFTMGATSEQ
+501 GGGTFTMGATSEQ
-514 GSDAE
+514 GSDAWDE
-519 EYEKPAHKVTLSDY
+519 EKPAHQVTLSDY

-545 EAVMGSNPSLFKG
+545 EAVMGSNPSDSKG
-558 DNLPVEKVSWDDCQE
+558 DNLPVERVSWDDCQM

-588 LTEAEWEYAARGG
+588 PTEAEWEYAARGG

-609 AGGNNIGS
+609 AGGNNIDS
-617 VAWYK
+617 VAWC
-622 DNSGNET
+622 DGNSGNET

-640 GIYDMSGNVVEW
+640 GIYDMSGNVLEW
-652 CSDWYGDDYYQSS
+652 CSDWCGDYTSS
-665 SRRDPQGPSY
+665 SQSDPQGPSS
-675 GLLFRRVCRGGSYD
+675 GSRRVGRGGCCFN
-689 DDARGCRVSNRYFG
+689 DARYCRVSGRNGYAPGDRNNYF
-703 TPVLSYY
+703 
-710 NLGLRLSCNR
+710 LGLRLSCNR

>member
-1 MKRLIAIFSIIALAA
+1 
-16 VAAVAQTMSVAG
+16 
-28 FEERPMDMDARVT
+28 
-41 HPVTDPNGQTCAL
+41 
-54 IKVET
+54 
-59 TQTGFGFDTSV
+59 
-70 IQVVKTEQ
+70 
-78 KIGEVWVYVQPRV
+78 
-91 KKITIMHQDYEPV
+91 MHQDYEPV

-131 QAASTQQHS
+131 QAASTQQRS

-173 GDEMP
+173 GDEVP

-208 AFGSVMVT
+208 AFGSVTVT

-353 DSDLM
+353 DSDPM

-388 KKSGYADL
+388 KKSGCADL

-410 LVKLPTGRSVQFT
+410 SVKLTTGRSVQFT

-441 PLTAVVGIG
+441 PLTAVVGFG
-450 HHSVSAMRGGDIVD
+450 HHSVLAMRGGDIID

-480 FRDFNNQTFTV
+480 FRDFNQTFMV

-501 EGGKFTMGATSEQ
+501 KGGTFTMGATSEQ
-514 GSDAE
+514 GSDAGGD
-519 EYEKPAHKVTLSDY
+519 EKPAHQVTLSDY

-545 EAVMGSNPSLFKG
+545 KAVMGSNPSFFKG
-558 DNLPVEKVSWDDCQE
+558 DNLPVEHVSWDDCQM

-588 LTEAEWEYAARGG
+588 PTEAEWEYAARGG
-601 RKSRGYKY
+601 RKSRDYKY

-617 VAWYK
+617 VAWY
-622 DNSGNET
+622 DSNSGKET
-629 HPVATKQANEL
+629 HAVATKQANEL
-640 GIYDMSGNVVEW
+640 GIYDMSGNVWEW
-652 CSDWYGDDYYQSS
+652 CSDWYGDYTSS
-665 SRRDPQGPSY
+665 SQSDPQGPSS
-675 GLLFRRVCRGGSYD
+675 GSRRVRRGGSYYD
-689 DDARGCRVSNRYFG
+689 CAGFCRVSCRYDF
-703 TPVLSYY
+703 PVIR
-710 NLGLRLSCNR
+710 NNDLGLRLSCNR

>member
-59 TQTGFGFDTSV
+59 TQTGFGFDTGV

-173 GDEMP
+173 GDEVP

-208 AFGSVMVT
+208 AFGSVTVT

-298 RKGSGTLSWRQGE
+298 RKGSGTLSWRQSE

-365 GKQYGVTPNVVER
+365 GKQYGVTPTVVER

-410 LVKLPTGRSVQFT
+410 LVKLPAGRSVQFT

-431 IVDGKELGTT
+431 IVDGKKLGTT

-450 HHSVSAMRGGDIVD
+450 HHSVSAMRGGDIID

-480 FRDFNNQTFTV
+480 FRDFNHTFTV
-491 NGVQFTMVAV
+491 NGVQFTMVEV
-501 EGGKFTMGATSEQ
+501 GGGTFTMGATSEQ
-514 GSDAE
+514 GSDAWDE
-519 EYEKPAHKVTLSDY
+519 EKPAHEVTLSDY

-545 EAVMGSNPSLFKG
+545 EAVMGSNPSDSKG
-558 DNLPVEKVSWDDCQE
+558 DNLPVERVSWDDCQV

-588 LTEAEWEYAARGG
+588 PTEAEWEYAARGG

-609 AGGNNIGS
+609 AGGNNIDS
-617 VAWYK
+617 VAWC
-622 DNSGNET
+622 DGNSGNET

-640 GIYDMSGNVVEW
+640 GIYDMSGNVLEW
-652 CSDWYGDDYYQSS
+652 CSDWCGDYTSS
-665 SRRDPQGPSY
+665 SQSDPQGSSS
-675 GLLFRRVCRGGSYD
+675 GSFRVIRGGCYYNF
-689 DDARGCRVSNRYFG
+689 ARNCRVSYRISNTLDYRSGY
-703 TPVLSYY
+703 
-710 NLGLRLSCNR
+710 LGLRLSCNR

>member
-59 TQTGFGFDTSV
+59 TQTGFGFDTGV

-131 QAASTQQHS
+131 QAASTQQRS

-173 GDEMP
+173 GDEVP

-208 AFGSVMVT
+208 AFGSVTVT
-216 STPSGALV
+216 STPSGASV

-298 RKGSGTLSWRQGE
+298 RKGSGTLSWRQSE

-353 DSDLM
+353 DSDLI

-388 KKSGYADL
+388 KKSGYADI

-410 LVKLPTGRSVQFT
+410 SVKLPAGRSVQFT

-431 IVDGKELGTT
+431 IVDGKKLGTT

-450 HHSVSAMRGGDIVD
+450 HHSVSAMRGGDIMD

-469 ITSAGAPLTMA
+469 ITSAGVPLTMA
-480 FRDFNNQTFTV
+480 FRDFNQTFTV

-501 EGGKFTMGATSEQ
+501 EGGTFTMGATSEQ

-519 EYEKPAHKVTLSDY
+519 EDEKPAHKVRLSDY

-588 LTEAEWEYAARGG
+588 PTEAEWEYAARGG

-609 AGGNNIGS
+609 AGGNNIDS
-617 VAWYK
+617 VAWYD

-629 HPVATKQANEL
+629 HPVGTKQANEL
-640 GIYDMSGNVVEW
+640 GIYDMSGNVREW
-652 CSDWYGDDYYQSS
+652 CSDWNGDYQSS
-665 SRRDPQGPSY
+665 SRRNPQGPSY
-675 GLLFRRVCRGGSYD
+675 GLFRVGRGGSYYYN
-689 DDARGCRVSNRYFG
+689 AGYCRVSCRSYDF
-703 TPVLSYY
+703 PVLSYN

>member
-28 FEERPMDMDARVT
+28 FEERLMDMDARVT

-59 TQTGFGFDTSV
+59 TQTGFGFDTGV

-208 AFGSVMVT
+208 AFGSVTVT

-233 TPLTLDR
+233 TPLTLDH
-240 IASGSHSLRLQAPQ
+240 IASGSHSLRFQAPQ

-298 RKGSGTLSWRQGE
+298 RKGSGTLSWRQSE

-410 LVKLPTGRSVQFT
+410 LVKLPAGRSVQFT

-431 IVDGKELGTT
+431 IVDGKKLGTT

-450 HHSVSAMRGGDIVD
+450 HHSVSAMRGGDIID

-480 FRDFNNQTFTV
+480 FRDFNHTFTV
-491 NGVQFTMVAV
+491 NGVQFTMVEV
-501 EGGKFTMGATSEQ
+501 GGGTFTMGATSEQ
-514 GSDAE
+514 GSDAWDE
-519 EYEKPAHKVTLSDY
+519 EKPAHEVTLSDY

-545 EAVMGSNPSLFKG
+545 EAVMGSNPSDSKG
-558 DNLPVEKVSWDDCQE
+558 DNLPVERVSWDDCQV

-588 LTEAEWEYAARGG
+588 PTEAEWEYAARGG

-609 AGGNNIGS
+609 AGGNNIDS
-617 VAWYK
+617 VAWC
-622 DNSGNET
+622 DGNSGNET

-640 GIYDMSGNVVEW
+640 GIYDMSGNVLEW
-652 CSDWYGDDYYQSS
+652 CSDWCGDYTSS
-665 SRRDPQGPSY
+665 SQSDPQGSSS
-675 GLLFRRVCRGGSYD
+675 GSFRVIRGGCYYNF
-689 DDARGCRVSNRYFG
+689 ARNCRVSYRISNTLDYRSGY
-703 TPVLSYY
+703 
-710 NLGLRLSCNR
+710 LGLRLSCNR

>member
-59 TQTGFGFDTSV
+59 TQTGFGFDTGV

-125 TAGAPV
+125 TAGTPV
-131 QAASTQQHS
+131 QAASTQQRS

-208 AFGSVMVT
+208 AFGSVTVT

-233 TPLTLDR
+233 TPLMLDR

-311 GLCDIVVSMAGH
+311 GLCDIVVSMVGH

-353 DSDLM
+353 DSDPM

-441 PLTAVVGIG
+441 PLTAVVGFG
-450 HHSVSAMRGGDIVD
+450 HHSVSVMRGGDIIE

-480 FRDFNNQTFTV
+480 FRDFVNHTFTV

-501 EGGKFTMGATSEQ
+501 EGGTFTMGATSEQ
-514 GSDAE
+514 GSDARDN
-519 EYEKPAHKVTLSDY
+519 EKPAHKVTLSDY

-545 EAVMGSNPSLFKG
+545 EAVMGSNPSYRRG
-558 DNLPVEKVSWDDCQE
+558 DNLPVGNVSWNDCQV
-573 FIQKLNQLTGKQFRL
+573 FIQKLKQLTGKQFRL
-588 LTEAEWEYAARGG
+588 PTEAEWEYAARGG

-617 VAWYK
+617 VAWYD
-622 DNSGNET
+622 DNSGGRT

-640 GIYDMSGNVVEW
+640 GIYDMSGNVWEW
-652 CSDWYGDDYYQSS
+652 CSDWYDGYQSS
-665 SRRDPQGPSY
+665 SQSDPHGPLL
-675 GLLFRRVCRGGSYD
+675 GLGRVDRGGGYFD
-689 DDARGCRVSNRYFG
+689 NFNDARTCRVSRRDNNTPDCRYLNFG
-703 TPVLSYY
+703 F
-710 NLGLRLSCNR
+710 RLSCNR

>member
-59 TQTGFGFDTSV
+59 TQTGFGFDTGV

-131 QAASTQQHS
+131 QAASTQQRS

-173 GDEMP
+173 GDEVP

-208 AFGSVMVT
+208 AFGSVTVT
-216 STPSGALV
+216 STPSGASV

-298 RKGSGTLSWRQGE
+298 RKGSGTLSWRQSE

-353 DSDLM
+353 DSDLI

-410 LVKLPTGRSVQFT
+410 SVKLPAGRSVQFT

-431 IVDGKELGTT
+431 IVDGKKLGTT

-450 HHSVSAMRGGDIVD
+450 HHSVSAMRGGDIID

-480 FRDFNNQTFTV
+480 FRDFNHTFTV
-491 NGVQFTMVAV
+491 NGVQFTMVEV
-501 EGGKFTMGATSEQ
+501 GGGTFTMGATSEQ
-514 GSDAE
+514 GSDAWDE
-519 EYEKPAHKVTLSDY
+519 EKPAHQVTLSDY

-545 EAVMGSNPSLFKG
+545 EAVMGSNPSDSKG
-558 DNLPVEKVSWDDCQE
+558 DNLPVERVSWDDCQM

-588 LTEAEWEYAARGG
+588 PTEAEWEYAARGG

-609 AGGNNIGS
+609 AGGNNIDS
-617 VAWYK
+617 VAWC
-622 DNSGNET
+622 DGNSGNET

-640 GIYDMSGNVVEW
+640 GIYDMSGNVLEW
-652 CSDWYGDDYYQSS
+652 CSDWCGDYTSS
-665 SRRDPQGPSY
+665 SQSDPQGSSS
-675 GLLFRRVCRGGSYD
+675 GSFRVIRGGCYYNF
-689 DDARGCRVSNRYFG
+689 ARNCRVSYRISNTLDYRSGY
-703 TPVLSYY
+703 
-710 NLGLRLSCNR
+710 LGLRLSCNR

>member
-59 TQTGFGFDTSV
+59 TQTGFGFDTGV

-131 QAASTQQHS
+131 QAASTQQRS

-173 GDEMP
+173 GDEVP

-208 AFGSVMVT
+208 AFGSVTVT

-285 QAPQGAVVTVDGD
+285 QAPQEAVVTVDGD

-353 DSDLM
+353 DSDPM

-410 LVKLPTGRSVQFT
+410 SVKLPTGRSVQFT
-423 SEKPGMQI
+423 SEKPGMRI

-450 HHSVSAMRGGDIVD
+450 HHSVSAMRGGDIID

-480 FRDFNNQTFTV
+480 FSDFKQTFTV

-501 EGGKFTMGATSEQ
+501 EGGTFTMGATSEQ
-514 GSDAE
+514 GSDARDK
-519 EYEKPAHKVTLSDY
+519 EKPAHKVTLSDY

-545 EAVMGSNPSLFKG
+545 EAVMGSNPSNHKG
-558 DNLPVEKVSWDDCQE
+558 DNLPVENVSWNDCQA

-588 LTEAEWEYAARGG
+588 PTEAEWEYAARGG

-609 AGGNNIGS
+609 AGGNNIDS
-617 VAWYK
+617 VAWC
-622 DNSGNET
+622 DGNSGNET

-640 GIYDMSGNVVEW
+640 GIYDMSGNVLEW
-652 CSDWYGDDYYQSS
+652 CSDWCGDYTSS
-665 SRRDPQGPSY
+665 SQSDPQGPSS
-675 GLLFRRVCRGGSYD
+675 GLYRVIRGGCYYNF
-689 DDARGCRVSNRYFG
+689 ARNCRVSYRISNTLDYRSGY
-703 TPVLSYY
+703 
-710 NLGLRLSCNR
+710 LGLRLSCNR

>member
-59 TQTGFGFDTSV
+59 TQTGFGFDTGV

-173 GDEMP
+173 GDEVP

-208 AFGSVMVT
+208 AFGSVTVT

-431 IVDGKELGTT
+431 IVDGKKLGTT

-450 HHSVSAMRGGDIVD
+450 HHSVSAMRGGDIIA

-469 ITSAGAPLTMA
+469 ITSTGAPLTMA
-480 FRDFNNQTFTV
+480 FRDFGNQTLTV
-491 NGVQFTMVAV
+491 NGVRFTMVAV
-501 EGGKFTMGATSEQ
+501 KGGTFTMGATYD
-514 GSDAE
+514 DAE
-519 EYEKPAHKVTLSDY
+519 VDAEVDEEPAHKVTLSDY

-545 EAVMGSNPSLFKG
+545 EAVMGSNPSNHKG
-558 DNLPVEKVSWDDCQE
+558 DNLPVENVSWDDCQV

-588 LTEAEWEYAARGG
+588 PTEAEWEYAARGG
-601 RKSRGYKY
+601 RKSRDYKY
-609 AGGNNIGS
+609 AGDDYIGS
-617 VAWYK
+617 VAWYSG
-622 DNSGNET
+622 NSGYET

-640 GIYDMSGNVVEW
+640 GIYDMSGNVWEW
-652 CSDWYGDDYYQSS
+652 CSDWFGGYQSS
-665 SRRDPQGPSY
+665 SQSDPQGPSS
-675 GLLFRRVCRGGSYD
+675 GSRRVYRGGCSIF
-689 DDARGCRVSNRYFG
+689 AWGCRVSFRDCN
-703 TPVLSYY
+703 TPDFCNT

>member
-59 TQTGFGFDTSV
+59 TQTGFGFDTGV

-131 QAASTQQHS
+131 QAASTQQRS

-208 AFGSVMVT
+208 AFGSVTVT

-365 GKQYGVTPNVVER
+365 GKKYGVTPNVVER

-431 IVDGKELGTT
+431 IVDGKKLGTT

-450 HHSVSAMRGGDIVD
+450 HHSVSAMRGGDIIA

-469 ITSAGAPLTMA
+469 ITSTGAPLTMA
-480 FRDFNNQTFTV
+480 FRDFGNQTLTV
-491 NGVQFTMVAV
+491 NGVRFTMVAV
-501 EGGKFTMGATSEQ
+501 KGGTFTMGATYD
-514 GSDAE
+514 DAE
-519 EYEKPAHKVTLSDY
+519 VDAEVDEEPAHKVTLSDY

-545 EAVMGSNPSLFKG
+545 EAVMGSNPSNHKG
-558 DNLPVEKVSWDDCQE
+558 DNLPVENVSWDDCQV

-588 LTEAEWEYAARGG
+588 PTEAEWEYAARGG
-601 RKSRGYKY
+601 RKSRDYKY
-609 AGGNNIGS
+609 AGDDYIGS
-617 VAWYK
+617 VAWYSG
-622 DNSGNET
+622 NSGYET

-640 GIYDMSGNVVEW
+640 GIYDMSGNVWEW
-652 CSDWYGDDYYQSS
+652 CSDWFGGYQSS
-665 SRRDPQGPSY
+665 SQSDPQGPSS
-675 GLLFRRVCRGGSYD
+675 GSRRVYRGGCSIF
-689 DDARGCRVSNRYFG
+689 AWGCRVSFRDCN
-703 TPVLSYY
+703 TPDFCNI